1 MKIGETFGDEES
13 ACVHDSGAGTQV
25 EIVSAAEDYA
35 VANQDVAAVVL
46 EKQVI
51 VHCAEFLQS

>member
-1 MKIGETFGDEES
+1 MKISETFGDTES
-13 ACVHDSGAGTQV
+13 AGVHDSGAGTQV

-35 VANQDVAAVVL
+35 VANLDVDAVAL

-51 VHCAEFLQS
+51 VLCA